1 MLGAVGFLACL
12 MFALLV
18 CSGFAQAQLTPWLG
32 LAGSLLITLDTLR
45 QVDRTKR
52 QHPLWGKDPLYP
64 LLLGLNATL
73 ALAYPLALAGL
84 GLLLFGLT
92 ELLTRPD
99 PLLLGLSA
107 LALAPLGYGLPWAVA
122 AFSRHLDPEPPQ
134 PDDFAVAG
142 ESERVCGLEVS
153 AEGQLFVVWDKN
165 RDRWRGEPN
174 AYSEA
179 DGRVRL
185 PVRGIRLPAN
195 RREKSLLWALSRA
208 VVWRTYGTKRRNR
221 IHALPLYRL
230 ADGGEDTEPY
240 VLVKTR
246 YGKWQQRSTGER
258 YASLAELLVGWGLAV
273 PYNTQTSAD
282 LPEVFHGEAFSPFLS
297 REEDDRVRRR
307 ELMRGLLL
315 LVVLGLW
322 LLWRGGFLQL

>member
-1 MLGAVGFLACL
+1 

-165 RDRWRGEPN
+165 RDRWRG
-174 AYSEA
+174 AQC
-179 DGRVRL
+179 L
-185 PVRGIRLPAN
+185 
-195 RREKSLLWALSRA
+195 
-208 VVWRTYGTKRRNR
+208 
-221 IHALPLYRL
+221 
-230 ADGGEDTEPY
+230 
-240 VLVKTR
+240 
-246 YGKWQQRSTGER
+246 QRSRRKSPASGARNSSSGE
-258 YASLAELLVGWGLAV
+258 
-273 PYNTQTSAD
+273 
-282 LPEVFHGEAFSPFLS
+282 
-297 REEDDRVRRR
+297 
-307 ELMRGLLL
+307 
-315 LVVLGLW
+315 
-322 LLWRGGFLQL
+322 